1 MGRYALPWPVRFT
14 DKGIVRLFV
23 SGVNV
28 MGPIG
33 DRLPWQ
39 CGELLPYRI
48 VRLARN
54 NDAIRAR
61 ARMGDCGVWATVRM
75 GNSTGDVKEFRA
87 NGCPTE

>member
-1 MGRYALPWPVRFT
+1 MCQGWPARNAGKSAPIA
-14 DKGIVRLFV
+14 DKGIVQLCV

-61 ARMGDCGVWATVRM
+61 ARMGDCGGMGRVRM
-75 GNSTGDVKEFRA
+75 GNSTGDVE
-87 NGCPTE
+87 